1 MKLKGEYR
9 PLAFPFSMIYLEKCE
24 VRGAYTMAK
33 SENQKVKT
41 LFLSFAKQR
50 FSAKYGY
57 NFLFLLGE
65 ML

>member
-1 MKLKGEYR
+1 MAR
-9 PLAFPFSMIYLEKCE
+9 AEK
-24 VRGAYTMAK
+24 
-33 SENQKVKT
+33 QKVKT